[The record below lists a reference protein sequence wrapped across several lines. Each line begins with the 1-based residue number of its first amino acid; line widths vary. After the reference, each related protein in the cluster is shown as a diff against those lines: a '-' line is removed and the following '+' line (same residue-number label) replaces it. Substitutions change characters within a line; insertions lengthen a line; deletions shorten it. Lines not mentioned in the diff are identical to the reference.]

1 MLDLLLCSM
10 ANYQMDVSV
19 LPKTKTLVELIRLIH
34 PEAEWRTFH
43 IRRECRYWAATSQLP
58 PFQTLLNEPSSFLVG
73 ILHGSKSFFF
83 FVVSGKDVNV
93 FSWTA
98 RERER
103 RKDIS
108 RNLRRDKGKFLFF
121 FSIDTQKLNLS
132 PYHIYINGP
141 HNKKNN
147 TL

>member
-34 PEAEWRTFH
+34 PEVEWRIFH
-43 IRRECRYWAATSQLP
+43 MRRECRYWAATSQLP

-83 FVVSGKDVNV
+83 VVSDKDVNV

-103 RKDIS
+103 RKEIS

-121 FSIDTQKLNLS
+121 FSIDTQKWNLS

-141 HNKKNN
+141 YNKTNN